1 VSQKLNVLVL
11 IYPSLLE
18 VFGVL
23 ESIKTVKD
31 TESVHY
37 ESLAREYERLIQV
50 ICEDHLRAA
59 QSNIKDNELSE
70 KLCVEIR
77 SECKEIL
84 DYRVAAERWDLE
96 IDRRSKD
103 RIVSFGEKLSCRFM
117 TALLKD
123 KVRLVILTY
132 NSDAE

>member
-11 IYPSLLE
+11 IHPSLLE

-59 QSNIKDNELSE
+59 QSNIKNPALLES
-70 KLCVEIR
+70 LCGEIR
-77 SECKEIL
+77 SGCKEIL
-84 DYRVAAERWDLE
+84 DYRVAAERWNLE
-96 IDRRSKD
+96 IDWRSKD
-103 RIVSFGEKLSCRFM
+103 RIVSIGEKLSCRFM

-123 KVRLVILTY
+123 KV
-132 NSDAE
+132 